1 MSLSNPDITRLLIA
15 LILLLVAAHAG
26 GQLCV
31 RLRQPR
37 VAGEI
42 IGGLLLGPTLFAT
55 VLPQW
60 QEAIFSRGVAT
71 GPALG
76 AFYQLGLFL
85 LMFCSGAALRS
96 GVRPGERRTAIV
108 VASIGNVVPFA
119 AGILFL
125 VALKP
130 GNLIGPAHNQTAL
143 LLVFGCAIA
152 VTSVPVIA
160 KIMADLGIL
169 GTPFARIVLTV
180 AVFEDIVLFI
190 VISVALG
197 MVQPASSQA
206 FSLPSLLGIKPDTL
220 PSTLYYVAAS
230 AAFFS
235 LPLVLGRAFLQRIA
249 VMRGNLFAWSSPV
262 AFQLLFLLVV
272 TALALF
278 LGVAAYFGAFVAG
291 ILAGR
296 LEGVNARAHE
306 AIKSFSFAVFI
317 PIYFAIVGLQ
327 LDLLRHF
334 DVLFFVGFLAFACV
348 AKALSAYVGARL
360 SGQPKAAARN
370 LAVALNARGGPAIVL
385 ASVAFGARIINESFY
400 VSLVMLALVTSIIAG
415 AWLDAVLRRHPTEDG
430 LFEGADKP
438 LSGLDDR
445 DGGKQHDPVGDR
457 DDLSG
462 RRTSA
467 STR

>member
-1 MSLSNPDITRLLIA
+1 MSLSNPDIARLLIA
-15 LILLLVAAHAG
+15 IILLLVAAHGG

-42 IGGLLLGPTLFAT
+42 LGGLLLGPTLFAT
-55 VLPQW
+55 VLPEW
-60 QEAIFSRGVAT
+60 QQAIFSRGGAM

-96 GVRPGERRTAIV
+96 GLRSGELRTAIV
-108 VASIGNVVPFA
+108 IGGVGNVVPFA

-130 GNLIGPAHNQTAL
+130 GNLIGPAHNNTAF

-160 KIMADLGIL
+160 KIMADLGIM
-169 GTPFARIVLTV
+169 GTAFARIVLTV
-180 AVFEDIVLFI
+180 AVFEDIVLFV

-197 MVQPASSQA
+197 MVQPASAQA
-206 FSLPSLLGIKPDTL
+206 FSLPSLIGIKPDTL
-220 PSTLYYVAAS
+220 LSIVYYVAAS

-235 LPLVLGRAFLQRIA
+235 LPLVLGRAFLQRVA
-249 VMRGNLFAWSSPV
+249 TMRGNLLAWSSPV

-327 LDLLRHF
+327 LDLLQHF
-334 DVLFFVGFLAFACV
+334 DVVFFVGFLAYACA
-348 AKALSAYVGARL
+348 AKALSVYAGARF
-360 SGQPKAAARN
+360 SGQPKAAARD

-385 ASVAFGARIINESFY
+385 ASVAYGAGIINQSFY
-400 VSLVMLALVTSIIAG
+400 VSLVMLALVTSMIAG
-415 AWLDAVLRRHPTEDG
+415 AWLDAILRKSSREDVLFGDAAEAVSAVTPSTHP
-430 LFEGADKP
+430 A
-438 LSGLDDR
+438 
-445 DGGKQHDPVGDR
+445 PVAEAG
-457 DDLSG
+457 
-462 RRTSA
+462 
-467 STR
+467 

>member
-1 MSLSNPDITRLLIA
+1 MSLSNPDIARLLIA
-15 LILLLVAAHAG
+15 LMLLLVGAHAG

-42 IGGLLLGPTLFAT
+42 IGGLILGPTLFAT

-60 QEAIFSRGVAT
+60 QEAIFHRGVAT
-71 GPALG
+71 GPVLG
-76 AFYQLGLFL
+76 ALYQLGLFL

-96 GVRPGERRTAIV
+96 GVRPGERKTAIV
-108 VASIGNVVPFA
+108 IASLGNVVPFA

-125 VALKP
+125 LVLKP
-130 GNLIGPAHNQTAL
+130 ENLIGAANNRAAF

-160 KIMADLGIL
+160 KIMADLGIM

-197 MVQPASSQA
+197 MVQPATAQA
-206 FSLPSLLGIKPDTL
+206 FSLPSLLGFRPDTV
-220 PSTLYYVAAS
+220 PSTVYYVAAS

-235 LPLVLGRAFLQRIA
+235 LPMILGRGFLQRIA
-249 VMRGNLFAWSSPV
+249 AMRGNLLAWSSPV
-262 AFQLLFLLVV
+262 AFQLLFLLGV

-296 LEGVNARAHE
+296 LEGVNLRAHE
-306 AIKSFSFAVFI
+306 AITSFSFAVFI

-334 DVLFFVGFLAFACV
+334 DVLFFLAFLAYACV
-348 AKALSAYVGARL
+348 AKALSVYAGARL
-360 SGQPKAAARN
+360 SRQPKPAARN

-385 ASVAFGARIINESFY
+385 ASVAYGARIIDENFY
-400 VSLVMLALVTSIIAG
+400 VSLIMLALVTSVIAG
-415 AWLDAVLRRHPTEDG
+415 AWLDAVLRRGSTGDG
-430 LFEGADKP
+430 LFEGAAEP
-438 LSGLDDR
+438 LLAATATAR
-445 DGGKQHDPVGDR
+445 P
-457 DDLSG
+457 
-462 RRTSA
+462 A
-467 STR
+467 SVAEAG

>member
-1 MSLSNPDITRLLIA
+1 MSLSNSEITRLLIA
-15 LILLLVAAHAG
+15 LILLLAAAHGG

-55 VLPQW
+55 VLPHW
-60 QEAIFSRGVAT
+60 QEAIFGRGAAT
-71 GPALG
+71 GPVLG
-76 AFYQLGLFL
+76 ALYQLGLFL

-108 VASIGNVVPFA
+108 IATIGNLVPFA
-119 AGILFL
+119 AGVLFL
-125 VALKP
+125 VVLKP
-130 GNLIGPAHNQTAL
+130 GNLIGAAHNQAAF

-152 VTSVPVIA
+152 VTSVPVIS

-180 AVFEDIVLFI
+180 AVFEDLVLFVI
-190 VISVALG
+190 ISVALG
-197 MVQPASSQA
+197 MVQPASAQS
-206 FSLPSLLGIKPDTL
+206 FSLPALLGIRPDTV

-235 LPLVLGRAFLQRIA
+235 LPLVLGRDFLQRIA
-249 VMRGNLFAWSSPV
+249 AMRGNLLAWSSPV
-262 AFQLLFLLVV
+262 AVQLLFLLGVTVV
-272 TALALF
+272 ALF

-291 ILAGR
+291 ILAGK
-296 LEGVNARAHE
+296 LDGVNLRAHE

-334 DVLFFVGFLAFACV
+334 DVLFFLGFLAFACV
-348 AKALSAYVGARL
+348 AKALSAYAGARL
-360 SGQPKAAARN
+360 SGQTRPAARN

-385 ASVAFGARIINESFY
+385 ASVAYAAHIINENFY

-415 AWLDAVLRRHPTEDG
+415 AWLDAVLRTRAREDE
-430 LFEGADKP
+430 LFEGAAEP
-438 LSGLDDR
+438 LSGTL
-445 DGGKQHDPVGDR
+445 PSV
-457 DDLSG
+457 
-462 RRTSA
+462 A
-467 STR
+467 SPTAASRS

>member
-1 MSLSNPDITRLLIA
+1 MSLSNADITRLLIA
-15 LILLLVAAHAG
+15 IVLLLVAAHGG

-71 GPALG
+71 GPAL
-76 AFYQLGLFL
+76 FYQLGLFL
-85 LMFCSGAALRS
+85 LMFCSGAALRA
-96 GVRPGERRTAIV
+96 GVRSGERRTAIV
-108 VASIGNVVPFA
+108 IASVGNVVPFA

-130 GNLIGPAHNQTAL
+130 GNLIGPAHNDTAF

-160 KIMADLGIL
+160 KIMADLGIM

-180 AVFEDIVLFI
+180 AVFEDIVLFV

-197 MVQPASSQA
+197 MVQPASAQA

-220 PSTLYYVAAS
+220 LSIVYFVAAS

-249 VMRGNLFAWSSPV
+249 AMRGNLFAWSSPV

-327 LDLLRHF
+327 LDLLQHF
-334 DVLFFVGFLAFACV
+334 DVVFFVGFLAYACA
-348 AKALSAYVGARL
+348 AKALSSYAGARF
-360 SGQPKAAARN
+360 SGQPKAAARD

-385 ASVAFGARIINESFY
+385 ASVAYAARIINESFY
-400 VSLVMLALVTSIIAG
+400 VSLVMLALVTPIIAR
-415 AWLDAVLRRHPTEDG
+415 ACLAAIPRTTSREDVPSEDAGEAVSAAT
-430 LFEGADKP
+430 A
-438 LSGLDDR
+438 SDR
-445 DGGKQHDPVGDR
+445 PSPVPEPGC
-457 DDLSG
+457 
-462 RRTSA
+462 SA
-467 STR
+467 TRP

>member
-1 MSLSNPDITRLLIA
+1 MNLSNADITRLLIA
-15 LILLLVAAHAG
+15 LILLLGAAHAG

-42 IGGLLLGPTLFAT
+42 IGGLLLGPTLFAA

-60 QEAIFSRGVAT
+60 QEAIFSRGAAT
-71 GPALG
+71 APVLG
-76 AFYQLGLFL
+76 ALNQLGLFL

-108 VASIGNVVPFA
+108 IASLGNAVPFA

-130 GNLIGPAHNQTAL
+130 GNLIGTAHNQSAF

-152 VTSVPVIA
+152 VTSVPVIS

-169 GTPFARIVLTV
+169 GTPFARIVLSV
-180 AVFEDIVLFI
+180 AVFEDIVLFV

-197 MVQPASSQA
+197 MVQSASAQA
-206 FSLPSLLGIKPDTL
+206 FSLPSLLGIRPDTV
-220 PSTLYYVAAS
+220 PSTVYYMVAS

-235 LPLVLGRAFLQRIA
+235 LPLILGRTFLQRVA
-249 VMRGNLFAWSSPV
+249 ALKGNLFAWSSPV

-296 LEGVNARAHE
+296 LDDVNVKAHD

-317 PIYFAIVGLQ
+317 PLYFAIVGLQ

-334 DVLFFVGFLAFACV
+334 DLLFFLGFLAYACV
-348 AKALSAYVGARL
+348 AKALSAYAGARL
-360 SGQPKAAARN
+360 AGQPKRAARN

-385 ASVAFGARIINESFY
+385 ASVAFGAGIIDESFY
-400 VSLVMLALVTSIIAG
+400 VSLIMLALVTSMIAG
-415 AWLDAVLRRHPTEDG
+415 AWLDAALRRRSREDV
-430 LFEGADKP
+430 LFEGAAEP
-438 LSGLDDR
+438 LSAGA
-445 DGGKQHDPVGDR
+445 P
-457 DDLSG
+457 
-462 RRTSA
+462 SA
-467 STR
+467 IPSLAAEAR